1 MNLQEQIL
9 RSEEL
14 VKQLAEGINHQ
25 GLNLKEAEQKILE
38 HINRIGQIMVD
49 EVVQQLKEPVTEN

>member
-9 RSEEL
+9 RSKEL

-38 HINRIGQIMVD
+38 HINRIGSD
-49 EVVQQLKEPVTEN
+49 HGG